1 MFGTRF
7 PRALSLRTRLG
18 ADLSNWLLFEFVL
31 DEPDPHELQQLD
43 DLKLLHAPWRIH
55 TDHLAHA

>member
-1 MFGTRF
+1 M
-7 PRALSLRTRLG
+7 ALSLRARLG
-18 ADLSNWLLFEFVL
+18 ADLSDWVL
-31 DEPDPHELQQLD
+31 YEPEPFGPEPHELQQLD